1 MGRERAKACA
11 SPPSLSS
18 SEKTEPMPR
27 AWPGL
32 HLRLFLGGA
41 AGVENLLDLGTLR
54 EELDELAGVLLL
66 AFQAQGQGLHVL
78 QQTEESIGGSSAPLT
93 S

>member
-1 MGRERAKACA
+1 MGRERGEGLRVAAV
-11 SPPSLSS
+11 L
-18 SEKTEPMPR
+18 EPQR
-27 AWPGL
+27 KDGADAAGLTGL

-41 AGVENLLDLGTLR
+41 TGVENLLDLGALG

-78 QQTEESIGGSSAPLT
+78 
-93 S
+93 